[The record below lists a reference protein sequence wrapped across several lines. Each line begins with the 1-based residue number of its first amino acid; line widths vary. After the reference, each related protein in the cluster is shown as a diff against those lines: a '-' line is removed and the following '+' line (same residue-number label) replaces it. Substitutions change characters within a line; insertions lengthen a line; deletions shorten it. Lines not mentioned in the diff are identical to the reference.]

1 MKKHK
6 DKQNTHSKRKF
17 IFLAFVVSFL
27 ILVMGFAFLELKI
40 YLDNNRGFS
49 FEVKKRAMEEI
60 ENPEDPVTVYIN
72 SSQSWTNMEGDEKM
86 KMGVQYDGIIQN
98 NISKKIKE
106 WQLIIYLPQN
116 GKIDSAWNGTYEETG
131 ETIIVT
137 PLEYNREILPG
148 EQQTFGFVLYSADK
162 LNFEYFEVT
171 GYYGT
176 EIKDYPTFWILLLFS
191 FLWIISLVIYI
202 WVYRS
207 IRMLE
212 KQREKDRQI
221 ISQAM
226 ETFAYLVDAKDQY
239 TQEHSRRVA
248 LYAEEIAKRSGMSEE
263 EATRIRYIALV
274 HDCGKVGVPDAVINK
289 RGELN
294 AGEREII
301 NSHTVLGGNV
311 LLNFTA
317 IEGIRDGALYHHE
330 RYDGKG
336 YPKGLKGKKIPLCA
350 RIISIADAYEAM
362 SSDRCYRKHLK
373 KEEILKELRENSGGQ
388 FDPELVKYM
397 IEMIEDGFT
406 YNIHHYD

>member
-40 YLDNNRGFS
+40 YLDNNKGFS
-49 FEVKKRAMEEI
+49 FEVKKRSMEAS
-60 ENPEDPVTVYIN
+60 EDPVTVYIN
-72 SSQSWTNMEGDEKM
+72 SSQSWTNMEGDEKL

-98 NISKKIKE
+98 NVPKKIKE
-106 WQLIIYLPQN
+106 WQLTIYLPQN
-116 GKIDSAWNGTYEETG
+116 GKIDSSWNGTFEETG
-131 ETIIVT
+131 ETIVVT
-137 PLEYNREILPG
+137 PLEYNKEILTG

-176 EIKDYPTFWILLLFS
+176 EIKDYPSFWILLLFS
-191 FLWIISLVIYI
+191 FLWISSLVIYI

-207 IRMLE
+207 IRKLE

-239 TQEHSRRVA
+239 TQEHSHRVA
-248 LYAEEIAKRSGMSEE
+248 LYSEEIAKRSGMSEE

-274 HDCGKVGVPDAVINK
+274 HDCGKVGVPDAVLNK

-294 AGEREII
+294 GGEREII